1 MGDPACRDQAPHPRV
16 PAGTFCPML
25 PSGVGVPRR
34 EYASDAFLDAMT
46 AWDGHPRSARL
57 ALLLDRLL
65 STAEPSDAITL
76 WHLLPRVS
84 GDDRARLAARIAE
97 LIGEPAGVPR
107 ARVLALDNAALD
119 AWWNQIGL
127 GPAAEW
133 RSQSP
138 RRELP

>member
-25 PSGVGVPRR
+25 PSGVGVPRC

-84 GDDRARLAARIAE
+84 GDDSARLAARIAE

-107 ARVLALDNAALD
+107 ARVLALDRAALD
-119 AWWNQIGL
+119 AWWDQIGL